1 MYRSFQK
8 KKVHVSEFDSG
19 AGCPIRQKIKQNEIR
34 QGCPGNTP
42 VTSSP
47 SYCASGNSDLALEI
61 VK

>member
-1 MYRSFQK
+1 
-8 KKVHVSEFDSG
+8 VHVSEFDSG